1 VRGQRRKGR
10 RMADVIVAPMSVIAR
25 QMDLIRDDFI
35 ADLFAE
41 MKAEIRG

>member
-10 RMADVIVAPMSVIAR
+10 GMADVIVAPMSVIAR
-25 QMDLIRDDFI
+25 QMFLIRDDFI

-41 MKAEIRG
+41 MKPRFGG